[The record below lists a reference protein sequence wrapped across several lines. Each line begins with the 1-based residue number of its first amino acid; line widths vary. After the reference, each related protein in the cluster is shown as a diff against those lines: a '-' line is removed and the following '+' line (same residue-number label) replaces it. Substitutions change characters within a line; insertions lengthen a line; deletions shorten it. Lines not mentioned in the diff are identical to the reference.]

1 MSLQPAIQGDL
12 YTGQTITWLA
22 GTIPKP
28 ITGATI
34 TGKIINSAGVA
45 TAIAGTLTV
54 TDGANGIFTWV
65 YAAGDTANVGAF
77 KVQFTATFAG
87 SPDSSYEM
95 DWTVYKKY

>member
-12 YTGQTITWLA
+12 HEGQLITWYA
-22 GTIPKP
+22 GTTAKVL
-28 ITGATI
+28 TGATI

-45 TAIAGTLTV
+45 AAIAGTLTV
-54 TDGANGIFTWV
+54 TDGPNGIFSWV

-87 SPDSSYEM
+87 SPDSSYEA
-95 DWTVYKKY
+95 DWAVFKKH